1 MNHTIVKASKKVII
15 IENAT
20 DKFHALNDFLEEQ
33 FNETQIVSF
42 YDLYPDTDI
51 VKYAYCV
58 KPLNVNIEDFYN
70 KIVEYYK
77 LNEIQYK
84 DGHIND
90 IETTVSIPL
99 VVYPILKKNN
109 HLDEMPEIIE
119 HTDKH
124 LEYGVIPLV
133 ESLMTYPGVEII
145 KSCHGHYNPRDPTW
159 ITDWVCYAFV
169 VFKVDEL
176 KTLNIISNHL
186 RENLKLMLQYFQL
199 DDREDWS
206 VKHWYEKNGI
216 LLSYVGDTKGDTLFE
231 IAFRYEAK
239 EQDRAFQLIDHLGRK
254 LGYEN
259 L

>member
-1 MNHTIVKASKKVII
+1 MKNIKIIKASTKVII
-15 IENAT
+15 IENST
-20 DKFHALNDFLEEQ
+20 DIFDGLNDFFGQKL
-33 FNETQIVSF
+33 VSF
-42 YDLYPDTDI
+42 YNLYPNTDI
-51 VKYAYCV
+51 VRYAYCV
-58 KPLNVNIEDFYN
+58 KPENINIEDFYN
-70 KIVEYYK
+70 KIKEYC
-77 LNEIQYK
+77 
-84 DGHIND
+84 
-90 IETTVSIPL
+90 IEYQIRFETSNIIPI

-109 HLDEMPEIIE
+109 HLDELPEIIE
-119 HTDKH
+119 HTDKRI
-124 LEYGVIPLV
+124 EYGVIPLV
-133 ESLMTYPGVEII
+133 KTLMTYPGVEII

-159 ITDWVCYAFV
+159 ITDWICYAFV

-206 VKHWYEKNGI
+206 VKHWYENNGI

-239 EQDRAFQLIDHLGRK
+239 DQDRAFQLIDHLGKK